1 MEAPASKRSRFV
13 AQSSGRAVRITP
25 YVLSVLEL
33 LQRFRYLPSTYIHAL
48 IGGGET
54 YYKDVLTRLFHER
67 YIGRPAASWAAAN
80 ARYRPAVYEL
90 LEKGEQALKE
100 HGRWRRRLKTGN
112 SFPHELMVCLIQA
125 SFELGS
131 REHGLQLIK
140 AQDILDHPKCPLH
153 TRHAKH
159 PWAIPISFNYN
170 NGRETRY
177 IEQFVE
183 TDGEFFGLARVHA
196 AGRTTIIFPGF
207 EADRRTEPLEPEAYE
222 RSSIKKKLLALRKI
236 ASSGVY
242 QSRFGMP
249 NAIVPFVTINETH
262 MRSIMQ
268 VVERI
273 TDGKGSKLFLFRSL
287 PSFATF
293 EHFPPATGHMIS
305 EPWLRV
311 GHSPYHILKELG
323 CNK

>member
-67 YIGRPAASWAAAN
+67 YIGRPASSWAAVN

-159 PWAIPISFNYN
+159 PWGIPVSFNYN
-170 NGRETRY
+170 NGCETRY
-177 IEQFVE
+177 VEQYVE
-183 TDGEFFGLARVHA
+183 TDGEFFGLAHVHA

-207 EADRRTEPLEPEAYE
+207 EADRRTEPLEPDAYE
-222 RSSIKKKLLALRKI
+222 RSSIKKKFLAFREI
-236 ASSGVY
+236 AGGGLY
-242 QSRFGMP
+242 QSRFGLP
-249 NAIVPFVTINETH
+249 NAIVPFITINETH
-262 MRSIMQ
+262 MRNMMRL
-268 VVERI
+268 VERI
-273 TDGKGSKLFLFRSL
+273 TDGRGTKLFLFKYLS
-287 PSFATF
+287 SFTTF
-293 EHFPPATGHMIS
+293 EQFPVPDGHMVYA
-305 EPWLRV
+305 PWLRV
-311 GHSPYHILKELG
+311 GHPPYDILRELG